1 MQGGFRRAATAM
13 PLRHSVSDIP
23 ASNSPVDNTD
33 WAQAELSSYFK
44 QHPEKLSFQLDRIMD
59 KLRASQGDM
68 QGFIFELDVLID
80 ELNADIDRE
89 RGEMAGRDRFMRDYP
104 DVTNEFLHFFLDGIM
119 EAMEKEQAASVGG
132 SGGSSSVGG
141 MMLSPRAATAIPCM
155 RPRSSG
161 SSGSSKERFSN
172 IAKRMP
178 L

>member
-1 MQGGFRRAATAM
+1 MKGFPRHRL
-13 PLRHSVSDIP
+13 PLGFKHTCTCTRVSQQSCAP
-23 ASNSPVDNTD
+23 L
-33 WAQAELSSYFK
+33 Q
-44 QHPEKLSFQLDRIMD
+44 
-59 KLRASQGDM
+59 
-68 QGFIFELDVLID
+68 ID

>member
-1 MQGGFRRAATAM
+1 MQGGLRRAATAM
-13 PLRHSVSDIP
+13 PLRRSAPDIP
-23 ASNSPVDNTD
+23 ASNSPMDNTD

-80 ELNADIDRE
+80 ELNSDIDRE
-89 RGEMAGRDRFMRDYP
+89 RSGMAGRYRFMRDYP

-119 EAMEKEQAASVGG
+119 EAMEKEQAAPSGG
-132 SGGSSSVGG
+132 GGSSSGS
-141 MMLSPRAATAIPCM
+141 MLPSPRGAIAIPGM

-161 SSGSSKERFSN
+161 SNGSSKERFAGV
-172 IAKRMP
+172 AKRMAT
-178 L
+178 